1 MRIETKFKEME
12 IRLIV
17 EELKLKEVGKV
28 INNIGLLEVRL

>member
-1 MRIETKFKEME
+1 MRFETKFNEME

-28 INNIGLLEVRL
+28 INNNRFIRS